1 VEPITAEAVK
11 NDPTM
16 LKYAQAIGIN
26 RAFKLLRIV
35 MSGVLSLG
43 VAPLVGIP
51 STRGDY
57 KMFLFIYGA
66 SLLESNIE
74 DYV

>member
-1 VEPITAEAVK
+1 
-11 NDPTM
+11 M
-16 LKYAQAIGIN
+16 LRYAQAIGVN

-35 MSGVLSLG
+35 MSGVLSIGIAPFVG
-43 VAPLVGIP
+43 VP